1 MAAPGAPWV
10 ARESRSYAGRFYFFN
25 PLTGESTWEV
35 TAAAPPA
42 PAPAPAAPHSAATEV
57 RVAHI
62 LAKHTRSRRP
72 SSWRQANI
80 TRTKEEAIA
89 RILGARLTPRQC
101 AHSLWAQS

>member
-1 MAAPGAPWV
+1 MAAPGAPAGWV
-10 ARESRSYAGRFYFFN
+10 ARESRSYPGRFYYFN

-35 TAAAPPA
+35 NAAPPA
-42 PAPAPAAPHSAATEV
+42 PAPAPAASHSAATEV

-80 TRTKEEAIA
+80 TRTKEEATA
-89 RILGARLTPRQC
+89 RILGAHLTPPQ
-101 AHSLWAQS
+101 